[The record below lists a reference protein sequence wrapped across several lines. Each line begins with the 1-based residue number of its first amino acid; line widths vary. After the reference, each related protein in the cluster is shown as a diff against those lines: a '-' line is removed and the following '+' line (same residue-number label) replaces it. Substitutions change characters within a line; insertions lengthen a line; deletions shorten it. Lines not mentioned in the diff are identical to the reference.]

1 MQDLINNTIVY
12 NFKALRT
19 TLQNAIFPLEAM
31 RVTVLVEY
39 TWLNPCVF
47 ELGYQV
53 NCPSQAKV

>member
-12 NFKALRT
+12 NFKAPRT